1 MNTIACFKCD
11 APARNRPEECPIKT
25 LPVGEVSNPE
35 TSSSSSSSPEVDSS
49 SLSAFFDFRTLAA
62 WRSCGRLQFG
72 GAIFTPEACVSRDV
86 PNGVWEIPFQSDGVG
101 SRHGQVSLRVTILG
115 VSPLEVNVDLEES
128 SLVVDGNVLA
138 VLEMHEA
145 VTLDPRD
152 PLVLVQIFADDPED
166 LTALPGHLKPFGS
179 GRPGLP
185 VEEFD
190 MFPDPTYFF
199 ENYVKKLKPLKMK
212 GAAKFSGAFKKWTD
226 DYFLSLKE
234 PSDSTISVET
244 VKKENRK
251 QGVDSM
257 SFQDFVRLYNNTEHY
272 MVDAVP
278 AFIRDDIMIP
288 CPLQCEQLAE
298 NNFVDNVM
306 WFSSGGT
313 KSVVHTDSV
322 DNINCLYRG
331 EKSLVFVDPALH
343 GKNVD
348 LDRPEG
354 AYSAMDVD
362 AIHQVRSYG
371 SNLAVNIW
379 WKHYIADELNYTT
392 CNDPC
397 DPDFTLDMAHFLGF
411 EGLSESP
418 YETRDHFL
426 SVITEDTDFD
436 TFRKSFLG
444 VYSEIAELLGVM
456 EEDMNAIMEAQGIDI
471 DDNEEIESRGE
482 NDDSDEMDLHDEL

>member
-1 MNTIACFKCD
+1 MEI
-11 APARNRPEECPIKT
+11 
-25 LPVGEVSNPE
+25 
-35 TSSSSSSSPEVDSS
+35 
-49 SLSAFFDFRTLAA
+49 
-62 WRSCGRLQFG
+62 LQL
-72 GAIFTPEACVSRDV
+72 IF
-86 PNGVWEIPFQSDGVG
+86 
-101 SRHGQVSLRVTILG
+101 L
-115 VSPLEVNVDLEES
+115 
-128 SLVVDGNVLA
+128 LV
-138 VLEMHEA
+138 
-145 VTLDPRD
+145 
-152 PLVLVQIFADDPED
+152 VLVQIFADDPED

-362 AIHQVRSYG
+362 AVDYTKYPGMAQVEFYHVNVSAGDCLYIPYLWIHQVRSYG

-444 VYSEIAELLGVM
+444 DEELLLQNEQLGKDLHEVFSLLDLNKDGTLSNQEALDSPIEVYSEIAELLGVM